1 MTRFT
6 SLALATVFVFA
17 LAGTAS
23 AQSIDGVWE
32 VSLDTPQGVTIIDA
46 TMKQQGE
53 TVTGQV
59 TSPLGSVEFK
69 GTYVNDTLTIAY
81 SVPIQGQ
88 TIDITMNGKRTGDTM
103 AGMVNFGGLGEAPWT
118 AKRKPAGGAAP
129 VAAAAAPAAA
139 APAAGATDG
148 ASGKWDIVLVMGP
161 AGEFPMTADFTQA
174 GEKVTGTINSQMGSM
189 PVTGSMV
196 GDALKLEFVAP
207 TPNGDLAITM
217 TGTLGSDGF
226 SGKTTVPGLGE
237 ADWTG
242 KRAK

>member
-6 SLALATVFVFA
+6 SLALATVLVGA

-32 VSLDTPQGVTIIDA
+32 VSLDTPQGVTTIDA

-69 GTYVNDTLTIAY
+69 GTFVNDTLTIAY
-81 SVPIQGQ
+81 SVPVQGQ

-103 AGMVNFGGLGEAPWT
+103 AGTVNFGGLGEAPWT
-118 AKRKPAGGAAP
+118 AKRKAEGGAAP
-129 VAAAAAPAAA
+129 AASAAP
-139 APAAGATDG
+139 APAAGAG
-148 ASGKWDIVLVMGP
+148 GPASGRWDIVLVMGP

-174 GEKVTGTINSQMGSM
+174 GEKVTGTITSQMGSI

-196 GDALKLEFVAP
+196 ADALKLEFVAP
-207 TPNGDLAITM
+207 TPNGDLAVAM
-217 TGTLGSDGF
+217 TGTLGPDGF
-226 SGKTTVPGLGE
+226 TGKTTIPGLGD

>member
-6 SLALATVFVFA
+6 SLALATVLVGA

-32 VSLDTPQGVTIIDA
+32 VSLDTPQGVTTIDA

-69 GTYVNDTLTIAY
+69 GTFVNDSLTIAY
-81 SVPIQGQ
+81 AVPVQGQ

-103 AGMVNFGGLGEAPWT
+103 AGTVNFGGLGEAPWT
-118 AKRKPAGGAAP
+118 AKRKAANSAAAAPAAP
-129 VAAAAAPAAA
+129 VAAAG
-139 APAAGATDG
+139 AGG
-148 ASGKWDIVLVMGP
+148 PASGKWDIVLVMGP

-174 GEKVTGTINSQMGSM
+174 GEKVTGTISSQMGSM

-217 TGTLGSDGF
+217 TGTLGPDGF
-226 SGKTTVPGLGE
+226 SGKTTVPGLGD

>member
-6 SLALATVFVFA
+6 SLALATVLVGA
-17 LAGTAS
+17 LAGTAY

-32 VSLDTPQGVTIIDA
+32 VSLDTPQGVTTIDA
-46 TMKQQGE
+46 TIKQQGE

-69 GTYVNDTLTIAY
+69 GTFVNDALTIAY
-81 SVPIQGQ
+81 AVPVQGQ

-118 AKRKPAGGAAP
+118 AKRKPAETAGAP
-129 VAAAAAPAAA
+129 AAAAAPAA
-139 APAAGATDG
+139 PAGVG
-148 ASGKWDIVLVMGP
+148 GPASGKWDIVLVMGP
-161 AGEFPMTADFTQA
+161 AGEFPMTADFAQA
-174 GEKVTGTINSQMGSM
+174 GEKVTGTITSQMGSI

-207 TPNGDLAITM
+207 TPSGDLAITM
-217 TGTLGSDGF
+217 TGTLGPEGF
-226 SGKTTVPGLGE
+226 TGKTTVPGLGDAE
-237 ADWTG
+237 WTG

>member
-1 MTRFT
+1 MTRFL
-6 SLALATVFVFA
+6 SLALATVLVVA
-17 LAGTAS
+17 LAGAAS
-23 AQSIDGVWE
+23 AQSIDGAWE
-32 VSLDTPQGVTIIDA
+32 VSLDTPQGVTTIDA

-69 GTYVNDTLTIAY
+69 GTFVNDTLTIAY
-81 SVPIQGQ
+81 SVPVQGQ

-103 AGMVNFGGLGEAPWT
+103 SGMVNFGGLGEAPWT
-118 AKRKPAGGAAP
+118 AKRK
-129 VAAAAAPAAA
+129 AAAAAPAVAAVPAA
-139 APAAGATDG
+139 APAAGAG
-148 ASGKWDIVLVMGP
+148 GPASGKWDIVLVMGP
-161 AGEFPMTADFTQA
+161 AGEFPMTAELTQA
-174 GEKVTGTINSQMGSM
+174 GEKVTGAITSQMGSI

-196 GDALKLEFVAP
+196 GEALKLEFVAP

-217 TGTLGSDGF
+217 TGTLGPDGF
-226 SGKTTVPGLGE
+226 SGKTTVPGLGD